1 MFQGSART
9 MVRLALVLVAAATVR
24 VAPGQEQAQ
33 QPVYAP
39 QPGYVAPEF
48 ATANVPVAAPPRTS
62 MRDLFAGTLAT
73 VAHISGTT
81 LVAGLTQ
88 AIAGGLT
95 DWFSRKLKVQ
105 PGVSGQPPAYDAAS
119 TMPAYATP
127 GYVPPAYPQDAQSPP
142 VYTAPAYPQ
151 DAQSPPVYS
160 TPAYPQGA
168 QSPSVY
174 AAPAYPQDPAM
185 PSAAGTPLAMPGSVP
200 AYGDAPQYFD
210 PRTGLATSAVPA
222 FGGPS
227 AGGVAMD
234 GALFAGLAYEV
245 HAIDSMGNALAVN
258 PATHEFRTGDRFVM
272 HYRPALPGRMDVYNI
287 NPAGRRTQIDSVEL
301 AAGQLATLGPYEFVA
316 LTGDEQLQLVLRP
329 CSTPEL
335 VLVTRDIVNVS
346 GPVEPTAGPGL
357 AVCGPATRSMNT
369 IATRD
374 IRKVALEGMTGFALD
389 PVDAQELATGQLAAR
404 QLTVSFRHR

>member
-1 MFQGSART
+1 MFQSSARM
-9 MVRLALVLVAAATVR
+9 MVRLSLVLVAAATAH
-24 VAPGQEQAQ
+24 VAAGQEQGQ

-39 QPGYVAPEF
+39 QPAYTAPEYA
-48 ATANVPVAAPPRTS
+48 ATPVPVAAPPRTS

-127 GYVPPAYPQDAQSPP
+127 GYAPPAYPQDAQSTP

-151 DAQSPPVYS
+151 DAQ
-160 TPAYPQGA
+160 A
-168 QSPSVY
+168 PSVY
-174 AAPAYPQDPAM
+174 AVPAYPQDPAM
-185 PSAAGTPLAMPGSVP
+185 ASAAGTPLAMPGSVP
-200 AYGDAPQYFD
+200 TYGDALQFFD
-210 PRTGLATSAVPA
+210 PRTGVATSAGPA
-222 FGGPS
+222 FGGQ
-227 AGGVAMD
+227 ATAGVAMD

-245 HAIDSMGNALAVN
+245 HAIDAMGNAVAVN
-258 PATHEFRTGDRFVM
+258 PAAHEFRTGDRFVM
-272 HYRPALPGRMDVYNI
+272 HYRPALPGRMEVYNI

-316 LTGDEQLQLVLRP
+316 LTGDEQLELVLRP

-335 VLVTRDIVNVS
+335 LLATRDIVNVS
-346 GPVEPTAGPGL
+346 GPAAPAAGPGL

-389 PVDAQELATGQLAAR
+389 PVDAQELATGQLAPR

>member
-1 MFQGSART
+1 MFHGSARM
-9 MVRLALVLVAAATVR
+9 MVGLSLVLVAAAT
-24 VAPGQEQAQ
+24 AHLAAGQEQGQ
-33 QPVYAP
+33 QPVYTP
-39 QPGYVAPEF
+39 QPAYTAPEYA
-48 ATANVPVAAPPRTS
+48 ATPVPVAASSRTS

-119 TMPAYATP
+119 TI
-127 GYVPPAYPQDAQSPP
+127 PAYPQDAQSPP

-151 DAQSPPVYS
+151 DVQSPP
-160 TPAYPQGA
+160 
-168 QSPSVY
+168 VY

-185 PSAAGTPLAMPGSVP
+185 YAAGTPLAMPSSVP

-210 PRTGLATSAVPA
+210 PRTGVATSAGPA
-222 FGGPS
+222 FGGP
-227 AGGVAMD
+227 AAEGVAMD

-245 HAIDSMGNALAVN
+245 HAIDSMGNTVAVN
-258 PATHEFRTGDRFVM
+258 PAAHEFRTGDRFVM
-272 HYRPALPGRMDVYNI
+272 HYRPALPGRMEVYNI

-316 LTGDEQLQLVLRP
+316 LTGDEQLELVLRP

-335 VLVTRDIVNVS
+335 LLATRDIVNVS
-346 GPVEPTAGPGL
+346 GLAAPAAGPGL

-389 PVDAQELATGQLAAR
+389 PVDAQELASGQLAPR